1 MLMQIKLMKK
11 FIQWLAKVFNA
22 NITIEKIVTKEVVK
36 YVTSGTIDGDI
47 KVDGNLVVNGKIE
60 ATKGITCLKD

>member
-1 MLMQIKLMKK
+1 MKK
-11 FIQWLAKVFNA
+11 FIQWLAKVFDA
-22 NITIEKIVTKEVVK
+22 NITVEKVVVKEVVK
-36 YVTSGTIDGDI
+36 YIASGTIEGDV

>member
-1 MLMQIKLMKK
+1 MKK
-11 FIQWLAKVFNA
+11 FIQWLAKVFDA

-36 YVTSGTIDGDI
+36 YISAGTIDGDI

>member
-1 MLMQIKLMKK
+1 MKK

>member
-1 MLMQIKLMKK
+1 MKK

-36 YVTSGTIDGDI
+36 YISAGTIDGDI

-60 ATKGITCLKD
+60 ATKGVTCLKD

>member
-1 MLMQIKLMKK
+1 MKK

-36 YVTSGTIDGDI
+36 YITSGTIDGDVM
-47 KVDGNLVVNGKIE
+47 VDGNLVVNGKIE
-60 ATKGITCLKD
+60 ATKGVTCLKD

>member
-1 MLMQIKLMKK
+1 MKK
-11 FIQWLAKVFNA
+11 FIQWLAKVFDA

>member
-1 MLMQIKLMKK
+1 MKK

-22 NITIEKIVTKEVVK
+22 NITIEKIVTKVVVK

-60 ATKGITCLKD
+60 ATKGVTCLKD

>member
-1 MLMQIKLMKK
+1 MKK

-22 NITIEKIVTKEVVK
+22 NITITIEKIVTKEVVK
-36 YVTSGTIDGDI
+36 YIASGTIEGDV